1 MLALL
6 PLPVLFSSTRNVLHI
21 RAYTGTLPWDAH
33 HKKGCKKPRWWQGQ
47 GESVFLWNEADSSI
61 AMSPVISSTPSHLG
75 VLIGSAVGGK
85 ARVRKERA
93 SRVLLRPHCDPAPIS
108 STCMRWPH
116 PTGCKMGGTQFREL
130 WSWENPALFQ
140 CLSPD
145 QAGTAVVS
153 CVCCGKF
160 SELDVSVG
168 SCVCCGKLEARREP
182 APAQALSEIAPGSRG
197 FAFSRAKRTVC
208 RLTYN

>member
-1 MLALL
+1 
-6 PLPVLFSSTRNVLHI
+6 
-21 RAYTGTLPWDAH
+21 
-33 HKKGCKKPRWWQGQ
+33 
-47 GESVFLWNEADSSI
+47 
-61 AMSPVISSTPSHLG
+61 MSPVIRSTPSRLG

-116 PTGCKMGGTQFREL
+116 TTGCKMGGTQFREL
-130 WSWENPALFQ
+130 WSWESPALFR

-145 QAGTAVVS
+145 RAGTAVVS

-182 APAQALSEIAPGSRG
+182 APAPAQALSEIAPGSRG